1 MKFFYWIG
9 CRKFYQKA
17 LSYAAPPFRWENIN
31 SKDPFKTPSFFHTQH
46 GPEWNNEYFYM
57 WHFSELRATTAVAP
71 FLPSDLKS
79 WWFLF
84 PIHLFNICIII
95 LQLKASLIVKIEAL
109 GCWKRM
115 RERVRNLRDHRVG
128 ERCQN
133 TMSRWYN
140 WPKLLIILNVS
151 LEKFYSGS
159 FAYA

>member
-1 MKFFYWIG
+1 MKFFYCIG

-31 SKDPFKTPSFFHTQH
+31 SKDPFKTFSFFHTQH
-46 GPEWNNEYFYM
+46 GPEWNSTSRIDASMSIFI
-57 WHFSELRATTAVAP
+57 WHFSELRATAAVAP

-115 RERVRNLRDHRVG
+115 RERGLGIWEIIVLGKDVKTL
-128 ERCQN
+128 CLDDTIDQN
-133 TMSRWYN
+133 CW
-140 WPKLLIILNVS
+140 L
-151 LEKFYSGS
+151 F
-159 FAYA
+159 

>member
-115 RERVRNLRDHRVG
+115 RERGLGIWEIIVLGKDVKTL
-128 ERCQN
+128 CLDDTIDQN
-133 TMSRWYN
+133 CW
-140 WPKLLIILNVS
+140 L
-151 LEKFYSGS
+151 F
-159 FAYA
+159 